1 MKQRLLDMLAA
12 RDLNAIAAWAVRSKR
27 VISALVSITYHEN
40 PLMAWRAV
48 EAIGAA
54 AGRVA
59 DVDAEFVRG
68 QLRKL
73 HWLLSEESGGIC
85 WMAPQAMAEIVRAR
99 PSLFP
104 DYANIVA
111 TLIVTL
117 AVEDLPHF
125 HAGILWAIGRIAP
138 VAAAAVEPVIPEVVA
153 GLDDPDPSVRG
164 AAVWC
169 LGQTR
174 HRGRL
179 ADRPNLLSDEG
190 VVHLYVNGR
199 LDRKTVGALTAD
211 SIASSR

>member
-12 RDLNAIAAWAVRSKR
+12 RDLDAIAAWAVRSKR
-27 VISALVSITYHEN
+27 VIGALVSLTYHED
-40 PLMAWRAV
+40 PLTAWRAV

-59 DVDAEFVRG
+59 DDDADFVRE
-68 QLRKL
+68 QLRRL

-117 AVEDLPHF
+117 ALEDLPHF
-125 HAGILWAIGRIAP
+125 RAGILWAIGRIAP
-138 VAAAAVEPVIPEVVA
+138 VAAAAVDPVIPEVVA
-153 GLDDPDPSVRG
+153 GLDDPDPNIRG
-164 AAVWC
+164 VAVWC

-174 HRGRL
+174 QRGIL
-179 ADRPNLLSDEG
+179 ADRPDLLSDQS
-190 VVHLYVNGR
+190 VVHLYANGR
-199 LDRKTVGALTAD
+199 VTRTTVGALAAE
-211 SIASSR
+211 SI